1 MTDKDKE
8 NKTEH
13 KCRVCGRAPLS
24 VDEIGLTKKLMDKQA
39 VDFYCLSCMAEL
51 LEATEAELTAKAEEF
66 RAQGC
71 TLFQRSDL

>member
-1 MTDKDKE
+1 MTDKDKGKE
-8 NKTEH
+8 N

-24 VDEIGLTKKLMDKQA
+24 ADEIGLTKKLMDKQA

-66 RAQGC
+66 KAQGC
-71 TLFQRSDL
+71 TLFQKSDP